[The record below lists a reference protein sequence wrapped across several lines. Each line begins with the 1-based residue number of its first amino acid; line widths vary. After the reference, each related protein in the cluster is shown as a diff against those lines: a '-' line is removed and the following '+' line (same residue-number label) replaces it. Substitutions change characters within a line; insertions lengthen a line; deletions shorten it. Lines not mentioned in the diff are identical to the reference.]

1 MNVRTPTPTG
11 SAQRDEQADIQA
23 VVSPKCER
31 VDFDRYVVS
40 HDGPI
45 GYIEAVP
52 PVFVCYLGHP
62 YAQAEEVAQVHEFD
76 RAVRLLDERAAR
88 SRQRPLAG

>member
-1 MNVRTPTPTG
+1 MG
-11 SAQRDEQADIQA
+11 
-23 VVSPKCER
+23 
-31 VDFDRYVVS
+31 FDRYVVS

>member
-1 MNVRTPTPTG
+1 MNVRTPIPTG
-11 SAQRDEQADIQA
+11 SAHREEQADIQA
-23 VVSPKCER
+23 VATPTCER

-62 YAQAEEVAQVHEFD
+62 YAQAEEVAQVYEFD
-76 RAVRLLDERAAR
+76 RAVRLLDERATR